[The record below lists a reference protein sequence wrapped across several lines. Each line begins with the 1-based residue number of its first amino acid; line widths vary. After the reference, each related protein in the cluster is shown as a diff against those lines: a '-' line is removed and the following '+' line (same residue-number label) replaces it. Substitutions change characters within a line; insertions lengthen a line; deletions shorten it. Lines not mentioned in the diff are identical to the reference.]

1 MKKIILGALM
11 ALTMASLSAQV
22 MGSTGVRNTLWGGCG
37 SPDTENK
44 DFTFYGFT
52 DTLQARVDI
61 AQFTMEGMVN
71 WGLFIDFDGNGSR
84 AFVFT
89 DKTAFYAANR
99 CSDFVAGSATD
110 SLTDPYYVNFLWHPL
125 AGLDIGV
132 GTRLEWK
139 VGVAPACGDYYWGKG
154 AHIKQG
160 GLKEFTPGNTDVAG
174 FVFYPNSYARKAIGA
189 RYTYKDLFQ
198 IGFAIPSG
206 ATTGGFDFNAGL
218 SVHPMDFFTISFAYD
233 GVCSGNGNLFAGLEL
248 FIQKNFTL
256 NIFYAMNNV
265 GNNTKSGVNGI
276 GANAIIG
283 IPSINLTVKPEFGMT
298 FYENDDYTN
307 AFYFGSGLD
316 FAINKQFTVGTWVSF
331 AWGAQNKY
339 WHENVDQA
347 IRIQHGVRTLDL
359 YNETK
364 NWNGGT
370 VFDIRPYADF
380 EVNKNNDITLY
391 LDYQQRT
398 MYNNYQY
405 GNWSFGM
412 YWTYTN

>member
-1 MKKIILGALM
+1 MKKIILGALI

-22 MGSTGVRNTLWGGCG
+22 MGSTGVRNTLWAGCG

-71 WGLFIDFDGNGSR
+71 WGFFIDFDANGSR
-84 AFVFT
+84 YIEFT
-89 DKTAFYAANR
+89 PKTAFYASNHI
-99 CSDFVAGSATD
+99 SDIYSSSYED

-125 AGLDIGV
+125 AGLDFGV

-154 AHIKQG
+154 AHVKQG
-160 GLKEFTPGNTDVAG
+160 GLKKATPGNTDVAG
-174 FVFYPNSYARKAIGA
+174 FVYYPNSYARTAVGV
-189 RYTYKDLFQ
+189 RYSYKDMFQ

-206 ATTGGFDFNAGL
+206 ISASGFDFNAGI
-218 SVHPMDFFTISFAYD
+218 SVHPMSFFTVSFAYENI
-233 GVCSGNGNLFAGLEL
+233 CSGSGNLYAGLEL

-256 NIFYAMNNV
+256 NIFYAMDNV

-276 GANAIIG
+276 GTNAVIS
-283 IPSINLTVKPEFGMT
+283 IPKMNLTITPEFGMT

-307 AFYFGSGLD
+307 AFYFGSGID
-316 FAINKQFTVGTWVSF
+316 FGINKQFTIGTWLSF
-331 AWGAQNKY
+331 AFGSENKY
-339 WHENVDQA
+339 WHVENA
-347 IRIQHGVRTLDL
+347 LERANHGVNALN
-359 YNETK
+359 YNITNK
-364 NWNGGT
+364 WSGGT
-370 VFDIRPYADF
+370 VFDIRPYA
-380 EVNKNNDITLY
+380 NMNINSNNDVALY

-398 MYNNYQY
+398 MFNNTQY

-412 YWTYTN
+412 FWTYTH